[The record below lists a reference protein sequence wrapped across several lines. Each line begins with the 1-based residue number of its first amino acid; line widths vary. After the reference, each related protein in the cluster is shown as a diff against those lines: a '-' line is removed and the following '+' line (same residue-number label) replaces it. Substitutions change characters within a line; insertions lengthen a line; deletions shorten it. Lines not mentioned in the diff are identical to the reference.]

1 MRMATGWPST
11 FSCAGVEIC
20 CCICAAAFKAASALG
35 KVAMTSSPMV
45 LMTVPWS
52 CSVALRITS
61 MQIATMSRA
70 RRSPIVSYSRVDPTT
85 SANRM
90 ASSISLPMSAARLY
104 ASAFAPLA
112 RVLGPRAG
120 RNRPSQQLRTPS
132 GGPRTLTQRA
142 PVVARPGLAAVQAEH
157 VARNCGEAPAGGK
170 LALGVTLHA
179 SGERLARGCGAG
191 TRMQRPLQ
199 FGEQVRPVVGLA
211 PEHDAVAPAERLDHR
226 ARLAQTP
233 VDHDR
238 Q

>member
-1 MRMATGWPST
+1 
-11 FSCAGVEIC
+11 
-20 CCICAAAFKAASALG
+20 
-35 KVAMTSSPMV
+35 
-45 LMTVPWS
+45 
-52 CSVALRITS
+52 
-61 MQIATMSRA
+61 
-70 RRSPIVSYSRVDPTT
+70 
-85 SANRM
+85 M

-112 RVLGPRAG
+112 RVPG
-120 RNRPSQQLRTPS
+120 
-132 GGPRTLTQRA
+132 
-142 PVVARPGLAAVQAEH
+142 ARPGLAAVQAEH
-157 VARNCGEAPAGGK
+157 VARDCGEAPAGGE